1 MFRRRRFYPQP
12 DDGELMP
19 AATRAAISKFI
30 ADARASSAVEFAF
43 LSPVFLLIL
52 TASADFGLSMY
63 DRFNLNAAVSAAA
76 NYALVNAANV
86 ESADGPTL
94 ASNLGLIVANGH
106 AANWANATIV
116 VNNGPTATLTA
127 GVLTTGGTASNA
139 NSCYCPTVG
148 SNGVAWGSVAT
159 CGAAC
164 ASGGVAGKFVYISA
178 TTQYTSIFGSNAVI
192 ATGPLAAKAMVETE

>member
-1 MFRRRRFYPQP
+1 MSP
-12 DDGELMP
+12 
-19 AATRAAISKFI
+19 TRAVFRGFRI
-30 ADARASSAVEFAF
+30 DARASAAVEFAF
-43 LSPVFLLIL
+43 LAPVFLLIL

-76 NYALVNAANV
+76 NYALINAAEV
-86 ESADGPTL
+86 ESTDGPTL

-116 VNNGPTATLTA
+116 VNNGPTATLTG

-139 NSCYCPTVG
+139 NSCYCPTVASSG
-148 SNGVAWGSVAT
+148 INWGSAAA
-159 CGAAC
+159 CGATC

-178 TTQYTSIFGSNAVI
+178 TTQYTSIFGSNAVV
-192 ATGPLAAKAMVETE
+192 ATGALAAQSMVETE